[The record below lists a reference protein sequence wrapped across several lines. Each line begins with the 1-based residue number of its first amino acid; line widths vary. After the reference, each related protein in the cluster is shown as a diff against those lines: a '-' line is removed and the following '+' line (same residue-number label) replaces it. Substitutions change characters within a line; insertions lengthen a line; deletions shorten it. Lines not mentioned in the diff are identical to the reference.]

1 MEELI
6 RELLVKIGEDPNRE
20 GLKSTPGRV
29 ARAWKHLTQGYDTD
43 PREVINGAVFQEEN
57 SEMVLLKNVDFFS
70 MCEHHLLPFFGKAHV
85 AYIPDKKIIGLSKMA
100 RLVEVY
106 SRRLQ
111 VQERLTTQVA
121 ETLQEV
127 LSPQGVAVI
136 MEAEHLCMQMRGV
149 EKQNSIAVTSCM
161 LGSFR
166 DNHSTRS
173 ELLNLI
179 GHGQRRQF

>member
-1 MEELI
+1 MEKLI
-6 RELLVKIGEDPNRE
+6 AELLKQLGENPQRE
-20 GLKSTPGRV
+20 GLQRTPARV
-29 ARAWKHLTQGYDTD
+29 AKAWAYLTKGYQED
-43 PREVINGAVFQEEN
+43 PRAVINGAVFAEEN
-57 SEMVLLKNVDFFS
+57 SEMVLLKNIDFFS

-106 SRRLQ
+106 ARRLQ

-121 ETLQEV
+121 ETLQSE
-127 LSPQGVAVI
+127 LAPQGVAVI

-161 LGSFR
+161 LGAFR